1 MSMKE
6 GDALV
11 PVEAYRDHRL
21 TLIQLRVLMAL
32 YSFYNPRNRNL
43 VWPKRATLAKRC
55 GYSEKTISTA
65 TTGLVKLGWLQKDG
79 KGGFSKAV
87 VYTITVPESETVV
100 TVPSSGTVDAT
111 TVPRS
116 GTITVPSS
124 GTRKEQSIEQINS
137 SIGKKRKKFIPPRL
151 DDVKEYAKER
161 GQNEGFAVRFFE
173 YYEAADDQA
182 DKWKDARGKPV
193 RNWKQKFLSWEKR
206 SNETGI
212 RHSGAGKPRAE
223 PLGQVDFDDESW
235 AESAFR

>member
-21 TLIQLRVLMAL
+21 TLIQLRVLIAM
-32 YSFYNPRNRNL
+32 YSFYNPRNGNL
-43 VWPKRATLAKRC
+43 VWPKRATLANRC

-111 TVPRS
+111 TVPDP
-116 GTITVPSS
+116 GTITVPDP
-124 GTRKEQSIEQINS
+124 GTRKEQSKEQIKR
-137 SIGKKRKKFIPPRL
+137 SIGEKRKKFVPPSL
-151 DDVKEYAKER
+151 EDVKKYAKQR
-161 GQNEGFAVRFFE
+161 GQRESFAVRFFE

-182 DKWKDARGKPV
+182 DKWKDAQGKKIV
-193 RNWKQKFLSWEKR
+193 NWKQKLISWEKR

-212 RHSGAGKPRAE
+212 RHSWAGKPRAE